1 MNWVD
6 FEAGVCVGSWV
17 TSAAVGI
24 TVWLRRRRDR
34 RRNEARARELA
45 ESIRRFFG
53 GGPTPG
59 CSCDVCKAKLAE
71 QARGAN

>member
-1 MNWVD
+1 MSWLD

-34 RRNEARARELA
+34 RRNEARAREMA
-45 ESIRRFFG
+45 ATIQRFFL

-59 CSCDVCKAKLAE
+59 CDCPVCADNRAG
-71 QARGAN
+71 ARKGAN